1 MAGTYKKG
9 SNRYSVDDVIDLK
22 ERLVA
27 FLERHIPKH
36 REIRS
41 ELYNYLRQARRV
53 DADDD
58 ENTLRNY
65 AKLRAI
71 SRAAQTLVIRN
82 STLLDRIKVV
92 CRARNYELPV
102 AIENTVTSYE
112 RMVRDFVVGIPR
124 RSVRA
129 AAQDWLFRFWVEPVL
144 HRFSRGYLF
153 ALDDVGEQD
162 EFALWLDDF
171 TRQKLTELKERVE
184 RWQQY
189 LERYRPSALEKFA
202 GCDEDTAAQAHPA
215 TESDDLEIPF

>member
-9 SNRYSVDDVIDLK
+9 SSKHSVTDVVDLK

-41 ELYNYLRQARRV
+41 ELYNYLRQVKRV
-53 DADDD
+53 DAGDD
-58 ENTLRNY
+58 ENVLHNY
-65 AKLRAI
+65 ARLKAV
-71 SRAAQTLVIRN
+71 SRAVQTIVIRN
-82 STLLDRIKVV
+82 STLLDRIRVV

-102 AIENTVTSYE
+102 AVENTVASYE
-112 RMVRDFVVGIPR
+112 QRVRDFINGISEK
-124 RSVRA
+124 SVRA
-129 AAQDWLFRFWVEPVL
+129 AARDWLLRFWVEPIL

-153 ALDDVGEQD
+153 ALDDIGEQD
-162 EFALWLDDF
+162 EFALWFDDF

-189 LERYRPSALEKFA
+189 LEKYRPSALEKFT
-202 GCDEDTAAQAHPA
+202 GCAEDTVAQANSA
-215 TESDDLEIPF
+215 TEGGGFEIPF

>member
-1 MAGTYKKG
+1 MAGTYKRG
-9 SNRYSVDDVIDLK
+9 SKKHNVDDVVDLK

-27 FLERHIPKH
+27 LLERHIRKH
-36 REIRS
+36 REIRN
-41 ELYNYLRQARRV
+41 ELRNYLRQVKRV

-58 ENTLRNY
+58 ENVLHNY
-65 AKLRAI
+65 AKLKAI

-92 CRARNYELPV
+92 CRARNYELPKAV
-102 AIENTVTSYE
+102 ENTVASYE
-112 RMVRDFVVGIPR
+112 QMVKDFISEIPKG
-124 RSVRA
+124 SVRA
-129 AAQDWLFRFWVEPVL
+129 AARDWLFRFWVEPIL

-189 LERYRPSALEKFA
+189 LEKYRPSALKGFA
-202 GCDEDTAAQAHPA
+202 GYAEDTVGQARSA
-215 TESDDLEIPF
+215 THGDDFEIPF